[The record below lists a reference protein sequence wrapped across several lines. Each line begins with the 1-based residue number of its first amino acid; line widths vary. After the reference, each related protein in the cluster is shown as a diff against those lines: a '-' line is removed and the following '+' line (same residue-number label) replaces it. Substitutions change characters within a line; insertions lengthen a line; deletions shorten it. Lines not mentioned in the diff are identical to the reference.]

1 MLENWRAKEENV
13 DAIAAARQ
21 KDPFAVLGP
30 HLTDDGWAIRA
41 FVTDAPIKHTS
52 LSTGAE
58 GLLSDNPL
66 KRLALAALFVC
77 SYFRMHKHSD
87 CADQPMLPFVRD
99 DHGDAFHLLLVALYE
114 SSMILE
120 SRDILPT
127 GEFGSVNQQSNLPML
142 PDERINLR
150 PNLKEVEPRR
160 VCRRLQLLRGW
171 SHGNEEDD
179 EEGVFA
185 RGSGTRG
192 SHGSRASGRS
202 CFAMGCDLIDCGQDR
217 LHGGDAAFVGAAVG
231 A

>member
-1 MLENWRAKEENV
+1 MHKNWRAKEENV

-87 CADQPMLPFVRD
+87 CADQPMLPLVRD
-99 DHGDAFHLLLVALYE
+99 DDGDAFHLLLVALYE
-114 SSMILE
+114 SSMILK
-120 SRDILPT
+120 SRDILPA
-127 GEFGSVNQQSNLPML
+127 GEYGSVNQQSNLPML
-142 PDERINLR
+142 AYEGINLR
-150 PNLKEVEPRR
+150 RNLKEVIGFQFLG
-160 VCRRLQLLRGW
+160 CRDFHR
-171 SHGNEEDD
+171 
-179 EEGVFA
+179 
-185 RGSGTRG
+185 
-192 SHGSRASGRS
+192 
-202 CFAMGCDLIDCGQDR
+202 I
-217 LHGGDAAFVGAAVG
+217 GGDNFHLEHMNTPS
-231 A
+231 